1 MLGWLLDPFSGAL
14 MQRALAE
21 VLVVAVACGPLGVW
35 VLLYRQSYAAES
47 ISHAML
53 PGLVVAA
60 LAGAPLLLGAAGGVL
75 LAAAAIALAG
85 RDERLG
91 GDVGVAVAIS
101 ALFGLG
107 ALLALSPDVPARLGE
122 LLFGDLLGVTG
133 GDVGEAAA
141 LAAGVVAVLALA
153 HRRLALSAFDRAA
166 APSLGV
172 RPARWELV
180 LLALLAVSTVAA
192 VRGLGNLLVVAL
204 ILAPAAAAL
213 NLARR
218 LTAALVLS
226 ALLAALAGVL
236 GLLASYHFNV
246 AAGAAVA
253 LAAVGLFLVSLV
265 SVTPLR
271 RAARRRAPAG
281 PPTRAPAPS

>member
-1 MLGWLLDPFSGAL
+1 MLDWLLDPFSGGL

-21 VLVVAVACGPLGVW
+21 VLILALACGPLGVW

-47 ISHAML
+47 LSHAML
-53 PGLVVAA
+53 PGLVIAA

-75 LAAAAIALAG
+75 AAAVAIALAG

-91 GDVGVAVAIS
+91 GDVGVAVAIA

-122 LLFGDLLGVTG
+122 LLFGDLLGVTT
-133 GDVGEAAA
+133 GDLVEAAA
-141 LAAGVVAVLALA
+141 LVAAVALALLLA

-166 APSLGV
+166 APSLGA

-180 LLALLAVSTVAA
+180 MLVLLAVCTVAA

-204 ILAPAAAAL
+204 ILGPAAAAL
-213 NLARR
+213 NLASR
-218 LTAALVLS
+218 LPAALCL
-226 ALLAALAGVL
+226 AAALAALAGVL
-236 GLLASYHFNV
+236 GLLASYHWEV
-246 AAGAAVA
+246 AAGASVA
-253 LAAVGLFLVSLV
+253 LAAVLVFALSL
-265 SVTPLR
+265 L
-271 RAARRRAPAG
+271 APRSLDTG
-281 PPTRAPAPS
+281 

>member
-1 MLGWLLDPFSGAL
+1 MLDWLLDPFSGAL

-21 VLVVAVACGPLGVW
+21 VVVIAIACGPLGVW

-53 PGLVVAA
+53 PGLVIAA
-60 LAGAPLLLGAAGGVL
+60 LAAAPLLLGAAGGVL
-75 LAAAAIALAG
+75 VAAAAIAFAG

-133 GDVGEAAA
+133 RDVAEAAV
-141 LAAGVVAVLALA
+141 LAAGVAAALVLA
-153 HRRLALSAFDRAA
+153 HRGLALSAFDRAA
-166 APSLGV
+166 APSLGA
-172 RPARWELV
+172 RPARWELA
-180 LLALLAVSTVAA
+180 LLALLAICTVAA

-218 LTAALVLS
+218 LPVALALS
-226 ALLAALAGVL
+226 VLLAALAGVL
-236 GLLASYHFNV
+236 GLLASYHWEV
-246 AAGAAVA
+246 AAGASVA
-253 LAAVGLFLVSLV
+253 LAAVALFLLSL
-265 SVTPLR
+265 PFG
-271 RAARRRAPAG
+271 RALD
-281 PPTRAPAPS
+281 TRA